1 MNHSLGLK
9 MAPFSA
15 CFLPL
20 SWMLVCMGFFF
31 CYTVKVYLPK
41 TLVKIGC
48 CHRYCIARKAFAEAE
63 ILSFQNIIL
72 TAEGFCYVYGE
83 TKR

>member
-1 MNHSLGLK
+1 

-48 CHRYCIARKAFAEAE
+48 CHRYCIARKEFDLWACLPE
-63 ILSFQNIIL
+63 IFNSVCLLKQKFSHFK
-72 TAEGFCYVYGE
+72 T
-83 TKR
+83 